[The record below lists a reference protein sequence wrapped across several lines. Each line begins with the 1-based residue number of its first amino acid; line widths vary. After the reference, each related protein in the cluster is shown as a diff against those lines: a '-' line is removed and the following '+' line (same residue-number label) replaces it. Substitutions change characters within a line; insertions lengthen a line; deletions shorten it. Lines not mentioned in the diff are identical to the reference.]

1 MKKLMGETDEWL
13 RRRIRAI
20 YWKQWEKVKTRYR
33 MLKALKLPE
42 WKVNEMANCRKG
54 CWRAPVMLNSAL
66 TNKIIVRLGYI
77 SMSDYYLKI
86 CEN

>member
-1 MKKLMGETDEWL
+1 
-13 RRRIRAI
+13 
-20 YWKQWEKVKTRYR
+20 

-42 WKVNEMANCRKG
+42 WKVHELADSRKDY
-54 CWRAPVMLNSAL
+54 WRAAKMLNCVL
-66 TNKIIVRLGYI
+66 TNKIIARLGYM